1 MVDSTG
7 DRIYMVYSAG
17 GYSSHL
23 ATRLSHAGF
32 KETNGHVGEAHTT
45 GNSELPPD
53 PQPARKKTI
62 CPAAHKELD
71 AAINM

>member
-1 MVDSTG
+1 M
-7 DRIYMVYSAG
+7 
-17 GYSSHL
+17 
-23 ATRLSHAGF
+23 RLSHVGF

-71 AAINM
+71 AAINHVSLEVASSPIGPHLRPQPLQPRP